1 MTIADEAPPG
11 GARPS
16 RPGPSLFAVGLVVGF
31 FALTAVSWWT
41 TGLSL
46 GSIWSG
52 LFNDNDALSALPH
65 ADLGQLLSE
74 RSRDPFFDTVR
85 MAVLGTVG
93 GAIVALPLA
102 MASSRHGVPFTPLMW
117 LLRGFTNVIRAFPD
131 ILWAMLFVAAVGIG
145 TLAGSLA
152 LFFFS
157 IAVVTKL
164 VADSLDAIDTAPLEA
179 ADAVGAG
186 WARKQRVAVLP
197 QILPSYV
204 SYVLYAFELNVR
216 GSAVLG
222 LVGAGGIGARLEFFR
237 NRGEWEQVWGIVV
250 MFLIAVF
257 ILDQLSSFL
266 RRRLV

>member
-1 MTIADEAPPG
+1 MTTAPEAAPG
-11 GARPS
+11 PARPAK
-16 RPGPSLFAVGLVVGF
+16 PGPSPFAIGIGVAFV
-31 FALTAVSWWT
+31 AMTAVSWWT
-41 TGLSL
+41 TGFSIT
-46 GSIWSG
+46 SIWSG
-52 LFNDNDALSALPH
+52 LTRENDALRALPN
-65 ADLGQLLSE
+65 ADLGQLFSPRTREAFL
-74 RSRDPFFDTVR
+74 DTVR
-85 MAVLGTVG
+85 MAVLGTAG

-102 MASSRHGVPFTPLMW
+102 MASSRHGVPFRPVMW
-117 LLRGFTNVIRAFPD
+117 TLRTLSNVIRAFPD

-145 TLAGSLA
+145 NLAGALA

-157 IAVVTKL
+157 IAVITKL
-164 VADSLDAIDTAPLEA
+164 MTDSLDAVDTAPMEA

-204 SYVLYAFELNVR
+204 SYVIYSFELNVR

-222 LVGAGGIGARLEFFR
+222 LVGAGGIGSRLDFFR

-250 MFLIAVF
+250 MFLIVVF
-257 ILDQLSSFL
+257 VLDQVSAFL